1 MRRACLL
8 RLLFLLLPLVIV
20 AIYPNKTGCLYSG
33 RAGAPISDQDL
44 LVRYIFEDRQYDPL
58 TRPVFM
64 RNETVE
70 VKVGLAMIQI
80 VQLDEKYQR
89 LKSNVWLMMSW
100 YDYRFAWNPNEFAGI
115 ESINIA
121 AHKIWKPDI
130 VVMNNVD
137 GEFEAIWKPNTI
149 LHSDGRVLWIPPAIF
164 KTSCEIDVR
173 YFPFDQ
179 QTCHMD
185 LGSWT
190 YTHNQVE
197 LQFYGNQTNIDL
209 SDYVASGVWDFV
221 EGPGDLRLD
230 KPLHYDDRFEASS
243 THRRGSVSNRPIAAR
258 LTFKIVLRRKP
269 LFYITNIIIP
279 CVLIAIL
286 GICVFCLP
294 TDAGEKITLSISIL
308 VTLVVYMILVSK
320 MLPAGPKSI
329 PLLSQFLLFT
339 FAMTFLALC
348 ITAAVIINLN
358 HRNPKAHPTVPSWI
372 QGTFMNWLP
381 PALRLQRFGKIGIRH
396 SSHFASITI
405 HCISFTKPIKI
416 ADGRSS
422 SREHE
427 RLQRQR
433 SFRLRRPAIRHSSV
447 YSFQGKSNCTIC
459 NQLDSADILLV
470 NINRNL
476 NTIIKSVERITKHVT
491 AEEKEKQVQED
502 WKHVASVID
511 RVQLIIF
518 ICVTTCG
525 TLIILFSAP
534 YIFSNIDQ
542 SSIINKF
549 SYNNRGLP

>member
-381 PALRLQRFGKIGIRH
+381 PALRLQSQLKSRTEEVQAENTSG
-396 SSHFASITI
+396 SEASTLE
-405 HCISFTKPIKI
+405 
-416 ADGRSS
+416 DGFNGPESTPQTCRSWWQG
-422 SREHE
+422 E
-427 RLQRQR
+427 
-433 SFRLRRPAIRHSSV
+433 IV
-447 YSFQGKSNCTIC
+447 GKSNCTIC
-459 NQLDSADILLV
+459 NQLESADILLV

-518 ICVTTCG
+518 ICVTACG

>member
-1 MRRACLL
+1 MNCYLL
-8 RLLFLLLPLVIV
+8 W
-20 AIYPNKTGCLYSG
+20 
-33 RAGAPISDQDL
+33 
-44 LVRYIFEDRQYDPL
+44 
-58 TRPVFM
+58 
-64 RNETVE
+64 
-70 VKVGLAMIQI
+70 
-80 VQLDEKYQR
+80 DEKYQR

-100 YDYRFAWNPNEFAGI
+100 YDYRIAWNPNEFAGI

-121 AHKIWKPDI
+121 AHKLWKPDI

-137 GEFEAIWKPNTI
+137 GEFEAVWKPNII

-190 YTHNQVE
+190 YTNDQVE
-197 LQFYGNQTNIDL
+197 LQFYVNQTNIDL
-209 SDYVASGVWDFV
+209 SDYVESGVWDFV
-221 EGPGDLRLD
+221 EGPGHFHLD
-230 KPLHYDDRFEASS
+230 EPLHYDDQFEVSF
-243 THRRGSVSNRPIAAR
+243 THRRGSVSNRPTSAR

-279 CVLIAIL
+279 CVLIVIL

-358 HRNPKAHPTVPSWI
+358 HRNPKSHPTVPLPLKSPREEI
-372 QGTFMNWLP
+372 QVGNTSELEASTSEDESTLHACGSRW
-381 PALRLQRFGKIGIRH
+381 QGGIDN
-396 SSHFASITI
+396 
-405 HCISFTKPIKI
+405 KPI
-416 ADGRSS
+416 
-422 SREHE
+422 
-427 RLQRQR
+427 
-433 SFRLRRPAIRHSSV
+433 
-447 YSFQGKSNCTIC
+447 CTVC
-459 NQLDSADILLV
+459 NQFESAEALLMNV
-470 NINRNL
+470 NRSL

-491 AEEKEKQVQED
+491 AEEKEEEVRED
-502 WKHVASVID
+502 WKYVTSVID

-518 ICVTTCG
+518 ICVTACG

-534 YIFSNIDQ
+534 YIFSDIDQ
-542 SSIINKF
+542 ASIIKKF
-549 SYNNRGLP
+549 SYNNRGMP